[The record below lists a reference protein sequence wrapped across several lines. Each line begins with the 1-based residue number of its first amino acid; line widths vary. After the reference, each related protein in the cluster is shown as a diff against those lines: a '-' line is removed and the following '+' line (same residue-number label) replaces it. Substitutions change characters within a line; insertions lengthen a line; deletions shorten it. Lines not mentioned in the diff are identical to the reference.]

1 MNVSHERA
9 NASVNGSWRI
19 TMHEWLIAKLIRDRG
34 KVLDAE
40 LHLVIKAVAAHAV
53 AIHIAGNLLANLSG
67 DDGAD

>member
-19 TMHEWLIAKLIRDRG
+19 AMHEWLIVKLIRDRG

-53 AIHIAGNLLANLSG
+53 AIHIAGHLLANLSG